1 MVEIWVYLNLNE
13 NSIEIHVGKDLPT
26 KPPLGFTIKFLLSG
40 LRHGPNYLRP
50 VTDFWHNNHNSPYL
64 EWIEI
69 EKVTPSTILGQSP
82 LTIWGLTKNVFLQNH
97 PGWRFSSADL
107 EIRSKIVF
115 LTKGKRKTTFGPT
128 TSSELMEPACE
139 VTHFHPWYQ
148 VMLGSFMVASWLL
161 MLGMLSLHYR
171 VHPVSRNISPMK
183 SFQTRELCFL
193 KCFQM
198 I

>member
-1 MVEIWVYLNLNE
+1 MSGPIMVEIWVYLNLNE

-69 EKVTPSTILGQSP
+69 EKVAPSTILGQSP
-82 LTIWGLTKNVFLQNH
+82 LTTWGLIKNVFLQNH

-107 EIRSKIVF
+107 EIRNKIVF
-115 LTKGKRKTTFGPT
+115 LTKGKPTKKQLLDRPLQANLWNQPVKSPTFIRGIKW
-128 TSSELMEPACE
+128 C
-139 VTHFHPWYQ
+139 
-148 VMLGSFMVASWLL
+148 
-161 MLGMLSLHYR
+161 
-171 VHPVSRNISPMK
+171 
-183 SFQTRELCFL
+183 
-193 KCFQM
+193 
-198 I
+198 